1 MNVSAVTDGLR
12 PLGGLIYGVIAFG
25 VVAVGTNLLF
35 FQRLSQR
42 SAEPPFDTVG
52 LEPQEIASLLGWVVY
67 NAHTVAI
74 QPAAA
79 RASSEVSI
87 NFVRPVYVGD
97 TLLFHLLPAA
107 VLVLAGAVVTR
118 RARGVSGTSPAGA
131 VAGASV
137 AVGYLTAVVA
147 GTFVFGQTLAGV
159 SWEVPLVQS
168 ALVAGLAYPVVAG
181 ALGGFLAGG

>member
-1 MNVSAVTDGLR
+1 MTDGLR
-12 PLGGLIYGVIAFG
+12 PLGGLIYGVIAFV

-42 SAEPPFDTVG
+42 SVEPPLPFDTSS
-52 LEPQEIASLLGWVVY
+52 LQPQELVSLLGWVVY
-67 NAHTVAI
+67 NAHTIAI
-74 QPAAA
+74 EPASA
-79 RASSEVSI
+79 RASSEISI

-97 TLLFHLLPAA
+97 TLLFHVLPAV

-137 AVGYLTAVVA
+137 TVGYLAAVVA
-147 GTFVFGQTLAGV
+147 GTFVFGQTVAGA

-181 ALGGFLAGG
+181 ALGGFLGGG